1 MFFND
6 LIIYIYIYLQVH
18 QAVLDAGEEET
29 GCTIHE
35 VTEQVDGGP
44 ILIQKKVKVRSKILC
59 DIRWSSILEDVQ
71 ILKFFYHEF
80 CLKKKIK

>member
-1 MFFND
+1 MKRNNVFFNNFSFGGMEKR
-6 LIIYIYIYLQVH
+6 YENTMQVH

-44 ILIQKKVKVRSKILC
+44 ILIQKKVKVRALSEYCATKE
-59 DIRWSSILEDVQ
+59 R
-71 ILKFFYHEF
+71 
-80 CLKKKIK
+80 